1 MLFPLYSRQPRR
13 AAVSLAVLLCLFAS
27 GALADTAFGTAF
39 DTTLNETEALR
50 LGLARPEF
58 SDWLRGRAG
67 EAEADALAASL
78 QANPTLELARDKTG
92 TRRETSWQLAQP
104 VDLSG
109 RRGRREEAARHRVRA
124 VESDNLARRN
134 ERAADVR
141 RSFHDLLR
149 QQETLRA
156 VGNWAA
162 RFASIGNVVD
172 KLARAGEVAGY
183 DRRRM
188 AREQHTAEAKL
199 AETRADL
206 ERSRARLNALIGRE
220 CCNAEA
226 GNSVVGRLSP
236 DVPPP
241 LPPLLARLGERPD
254 LAALAARA
262 DAFQADNAVA
272 QRNLPEVTIGI
283 GSKRVDDGGGGSG
296 GGSGGGGGGGG
307 GGGSTI
313 RENGKLLT
321 LSFALP
327 LFDRQQAGD
336 RRSAAQAMTARAEL
350 SLARQQ
356 AEGELAGLHRQVTQL
371 IAAAERYRVD
381 AVAPSA
387 DLVRI
392 AETAYR
398 AGESTILELLDAYKG
413 ALDAET
419 TALALEWKAREAH
432 IELDQLT
439 GHPQ

>member
-1 MLFPLYSRQPRR
+1 MVSPFYSPKPRR
-13 AAVSLAVLLCLFAS
+13 AAVSLSVLLCLFAS
-27 GALADTAFGTAF
+27 GALADVP
-39 DTTLNETEALR
+39 LNESEALR

-92 TRRETSWQLAQP
+92 TSRETSWQLAQP

-109 RRGRREEAARHRVRA
+109 RRGLREDAARHRVRA

-162 RFASIGNVVD
+162 RFANIGRVVD

-283 GSKRVDDGGGGSG
+283 GSKRVDDGGGA
-296 GGSGGGGGGGG
+296 
-307 GGGSTI
+307 STI

-371 IAAAERYRVD
+371 IAAAERYRAD

-439 GHPQ
+439 GNHPQ

>member
-1 MLFPLYSRQPRR
+1 MLFAPYSRQPRR

-92 TRRETSWQLAQP
+92 TSRETSWQLAQP

-109 RRGRREEAARHRVRA
+109 RRGLREDAARHRVRA

-162 RFASIGNVVD
+162 RFANIGRVVD

-296 GGSGGGGGGGG
+296 GG
-307 GGGSTI
+307 GSTI

-350 SLARQQ
+350 GLARQQ

-371 IAAAERYRVD
+371 IAAAERYRAD